1 MIESSHNSVPK
12 TAHRLF
18 LLATIFTW
26 PLLFV
31 GGLVTTYRVGM
42 AVPDWPTTFGINMF
56 RYNFLNSAWGV
67 FIEHGHRLYGSAVGL
82 CLLIVAPWV
91 QCLKKVP
98 PRFKAAAWVA
108 LLGVIFQGIMGGLR
122 VTQNSTQLAMF
133 HGCFAQLFFAYL
145 ACLTAWSAPSWNRI
159 SHNPFLVPSTK
170 TTKISFATLI
180 FVYIQIIAGAWLR
193 HFQTVDKL
201 YLHALLGL
209 AVAVLVTVLSV
220 RVRNDGLAHDPSIK
234 RVKTILVG
242 LIHSQW
248 LLGLFAWLLMR
259 PFDGIA
265 KPVVLQ
271 ALIRTLH
278 QANGALILA
287 HAAVL
292 TLWLARIRAVRNR
305 SELAPSSMMEGVCL
319 P

>member
-1 MIESSHNSVPK
+1 M
-12 TAHRLF
+12 
-18 LLATIFTW
+18 
-26 PLLFV
+26 
-31 GGLVTTYRVGM
+31 
-42 AVPDWPTTFGINMF
+42 
-56 RYNFLNSAWGV
+56 
-67 FIEHGHRLYGSAVGL
+67 
-82 CLLIVAPWV
+82 
-91 QCLKKVP
+91 
-98 PRFKAAAWVA
+98 
-108 LLGVIFQGIMGGLR
+108 
-122 VTQNSTQLAMF
+122 
-133 HGCFAQLFFAYL
+133 
-145 ACLTAWSAPSWNRI
+145 
-159 SHNPFLVPSTK
+159 
-170 TTKISFATLI
+170 
-180 FVYIQIIAGAWLR
+180 
-193 HFQTVDKL
+193 DKL